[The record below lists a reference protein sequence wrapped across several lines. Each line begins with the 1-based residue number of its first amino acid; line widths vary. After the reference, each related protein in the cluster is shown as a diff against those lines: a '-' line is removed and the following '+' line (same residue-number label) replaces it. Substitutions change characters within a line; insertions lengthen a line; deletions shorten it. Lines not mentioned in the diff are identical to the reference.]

1 MSKKRDY
8 DKEIKDN
15 IGRNYAYDFDI
26 DVIHKF
32 MIKSFMPFFM
42 EGSCLE
48 LGCYKGDFTKRLL
61 EKFDKVTCIEASGD
75 VIEEANYK
83 LGGRAHIINAKFE
96 EVELNQK
103 FDNIILTHVLEHID
117 NPVNL
122 LKKINDDWLSE
133 NGRLFIVCPNA
144 NAPSRQIAVQMGIIP
159 YNSSVIEAERAHG
172 HRITYTFDTLEQD
185 VKKAGLEVRYRNGIF
200 FKALSNFQ
208 WDLLLKTDIISPE
221 YLEGC
226 YELGQKYPDLCASI
240 FLLCQKKSGRTLL

>member
-15 IGRNYAYDFDI
+15 FGRNYAYDFDI

-32 MIKSFMPFFM
+32 MMKSFESFFV

-61 EKFDKVTCIEASGD
+61 EKFEKVTCIEASSD
-75 VIEEANYK
+75 AVKEAYSK
-83 LGGRAHIINAKFE
+83 VGERVHIINSRFE
-96 EVELNQK
+96 EVELEQK

-122 LKKINDDWLSE
+122 LKKVNDDWLSE
-133 NGRLFIVCPNA
+133 KGKLFLVCPNA
-144 NAPSRQIAVQMGIIP
+144 NAPSRQIAVQMGLVP
-159 YNSSVIEAERAHG
+159 YNSAVTEAERLHG
-172 HRITYTFDTLEQD
+172 HNITYTFDTLEKD
-185 VKKAGLEVRYRNGIF
+185 AREAGLEIKYRNGIF

-208 WDLLLKTDIISPE
+208 WDELLKTDIISPE

-226 YELGQKYPDLCASI
+226 YELGQKYPDLCSSI
-240 FLLCQKKSGRTLL
+240 FLLCQKK